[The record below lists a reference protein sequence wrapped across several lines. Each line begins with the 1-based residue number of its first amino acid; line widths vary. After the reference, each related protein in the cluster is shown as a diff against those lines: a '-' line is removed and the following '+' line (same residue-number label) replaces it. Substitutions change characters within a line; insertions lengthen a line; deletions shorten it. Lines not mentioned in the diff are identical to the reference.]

1 MAFILEVKNKTDFKI
16 SKKNLL
22 EILKI
27 LEKKIAGGG
36 ALAVVFVDG
45 SESKKINK
53 AYRRKNKATDILS
66 FPTRDG
72 ASFPGGARGELGDI
86 FICPALAKKKFGN
99 AWKERVN
106 YLFLHGVLHLLGYD
120 HKTGEEALKMEKL
133 EKQILDPIS
142 SDKVESPRQSRD
154 SF

>member
-1 MAFILEVKNKTDFKI
+1 MAFILEMKNKTDFKI
-16 SKKNLL
+16 SKKNFL

-36 ALAVVFVDG
+36 ALAVIFVDEG
-45 SESKKINK
+45 ESKKINR

-120 HKTGEEALKMEKL
+120 HQNNREAEKMEALEEK
-133 EKQILDPIS
+133 ILKS
-142 SDKVESPRQSRD
+142 A
-154 SF
+154 F